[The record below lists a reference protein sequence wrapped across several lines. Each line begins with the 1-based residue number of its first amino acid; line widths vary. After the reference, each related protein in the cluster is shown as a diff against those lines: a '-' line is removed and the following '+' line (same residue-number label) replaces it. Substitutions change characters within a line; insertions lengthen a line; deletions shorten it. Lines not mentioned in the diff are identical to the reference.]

1 MLQKILRFIVFATIF
16 LMPLFW
22 LPFSVEAFDFNK
34 VYLLATL
41 VLVGLLL
48 WLAKMV
54 FYDKKFTIKWTL
66 LDPFILAFAIVSTI
80 GAFTGIDKWTS
91 IFGFYGKFWP
101 SVLGLWAMVGFYFLV
116 TNNIKKADLTALT
129 KVFTWSSLLVVVS
142 SYLAIFNVWA
152 KISALLGGKL
162 PAIMSLRT
170 FSLAGGSLEALA
182 MFLACVSVAIIVFIS
197 LARSTKKEIVSYF
210 VLFGALGLLIVVDFT
225 PAWLTM
231 LAALILFL
239 VFSFWKRIFKTDVN
253 RLTLATLFAIIAV
266 VFIFVSPVRAFLNQT
281 FFAGGLPQEVLLNQ
295 KTSWSLASQGFG
307 EHWLLGAGTGNF
319 HYVFAKFKPAAFLN
333 TQFWQ
338 LRFDRAGSY
347 WAELLTEGGA
357 LGAFFYL
364 AMAAMFLLISYFFIA
379 SAKSKLMG
387 SGGDKN
393 KDKDKGQNVGV
404 IPFVVMVFALLVGQA
419 FYYQTTVLA
428 FSFWLFLALGVV
440 AWGEALREK
449 SFSFQEFPEAG
460 LVFSIVFWLIAVAMA
475 FVCFT
480 MGKYYL
486 ADVYYRQYLVSPNT
500 NLVKL
505 ETATRLAPD
514 RAVYHIALS
523 RAYLQKFTEEAS
535 KAQPDKQV
543 AAQFISTAVQ
553 ESKTAVAKSPNMVVA
568 YETAGV
574 VYREIQAVV
583 TGSKDWAVKSFQ
595 DVLRLEP
602 LNPAVITELGKLALA
617 DKNEEQA
624 RSYFQQ
630 AIDMKADFVDAHLQ
644 MAFLDDQSGKKELAQ
659 SRLEN
664 LVRVSPFSVDAH
676 FQLGRIYYNEG
687 EYDKAA
693 EQFQTAIALFPNHSN
708 SLYSLALVY
717 EKQGDYDKALELMK
731 RVGELNMGNQDI
743 EDKIAALQASS
754 HNKTAPAPTE

>member
-1 MLQKILRFIVFATIF
+1 MLQKILRFIVFAAIF

-22 LPFSVEAFDFNK
+22 LPFSVEPFDFNK
-34 VYLLATL
+34 IYLLATL
-41 VLVGLLL
+41 VLVGLML

-54 FYDKKFTIKWTL
+54 FYNKKFTIKWSI
-66 LDPFILAFAIVSTI
+66 LDPFILAFAVVFTI
-80 GAFTGIDKWTS
+80 GAFTGIDRWTS

-101 SVLGLWAMVGFYFLV
+101 SILGLWAMVGFYFLV
-116 TNNIKKADLTALT
+116 TNNIKKTDLTALT

-142 SYLAIFNVWA
+142 SYLAIFNLWA
-152 KISALLGGKL
+152 KISGWLGGKL

-170 FSLAGGSLEALA
+170 FSMVGGSLEALA
-182 MFLACVSVAIIVFIS
+182 MFLACVSVAVVVFIS
-197 LARSTKKEIVSYF
+197 LARTTKKEIISYL

-295 KTSWSLASQGFG
+295 KTSWSLAEQGWK
-307 EHWLLGAGTGNF
+307 EHWLLGAGPGNF

-347 WAELLTEGGA
+347 WAELLAEGGS
-357 LGAFFYL
+357 LGAFLYL

-379 SAKSKLMG
+379 
-387 SGGDKN
+387 N
-393 KDKDKGQNVGV
+393 KKEKEKGQNVVV
-404 IPFVVMVFALLVGQA
+404 IPFVVTVFALLVAQA

-428 FSFWLFLALGVV
+428 FMFWMFLALGVV
-440 AWGEALREK
+440 SWGDALREK

-480 MGKYYL
+480 MGKYYF

-505 ETATRLAPD
+505 ETATRVAPD
-514 RAVYHIALS
+514 RMVYHIALS
-523 RAYLQKFTEEAS
+523 RAYLQKFTEEAM
-535 KAQPDKQV
+535 KAQPDKQA

-583 TGSKDWAVKSFQ
+583 TGSKDWAIKSFQ

-602 LNPAVITELGKLALA
+602 KNPAVLTELGKLSLV
-617 DKNEEQA
+617 DKKEDEA
-624 RSYFQQ
+624 RDYFQK
-630 AIDMKADFVDAHLQ
+630 ALDIKADFVDAHLQ
-644 MAFLDDQSGKKELAQ
+644 VAFLDDQSGKKELAQ

-676 FQLGRIYYNEG
+676 FQLGRIYYNGG
-687 EYDKAA
+687 EYSKAA
-693 EQFQTAIALFPNHSN
+693 EQFQTAITLFPNHSN
-708 SLYSLALVY
+708 SLYSLALTY
-717 EKQGDYDKALELMK
+717 ERQGDYDKALELMK
-731 RVGELNMGNQDI
+731 RVGELNAGNKDI
-743 EDKIAALQASS
+743 EDKIATLQTSS
-754 HNKTAPAPTE
+754 RNKANPAPVEETIPKTP

>member
-1 MLQKILRFIVFATIF
+1 
-16 LMPLFW
+16 MPLFW

-54 FYDKKFTIKWTL
+54 FYDKKFTIRWSI

-80 GAFTGIDKWTS
+80 GAFTGVDRYTS
-91 IFGFYGKFWP
+91 VFGFYGKFWP

-116 TNNIKKADLTALT
+116 TNNIKKTDLTALT
-129 KVFTWSSLLVVVS
+129 KIFTYSSLIVIIS

-152 KISALLGGKL
+152 KISGLVAGKL

-170 FSLAGGSLEALA
+170 FSMVGGSLEALA
-182 MFLACVSVAIIVFIS
+182 MFLACVSVAVIVFIS
-197 LARSTKKEIVSYF
+197 LARSGKKEIVSYL

-231 LAALILFL
+231 LLALLLFL
-239 VFSFWKRIFKTDVN
+239 VFSFWKRIFKADVN

-266 VFIFVSPVRAFLNQT
+266 VFIFVNPVRAFLNQT

-295 KTSWSLASQGFG
+295 KTSWSLAEQGFK
-307 EHWLLGAGTGNF
+307 EHWLLGVGPGNF

-347 WAELLTEGGA
+347 WAELLAEGGA
-357 LGAFFYL
+357 LGVFFYL

-387 SGGDKN
+387 NVGGDKE
-393 KDKDKGQNVGV
+393 KEKGQNAGV

-440 AWGEALREK
+440 SWGDALREK

-486 ADVYYRQYLVSPNT
+486 ADVYYRQYLVSPN
-500 NLVKL
+500 NSLLKL
-505 ETATRLAPD
+505 ETATRVAPD
-514 RAVYHIALS
+514 RAIYHIALS
-523 RAYLQKFTEEAS
+523 RAYLQKFTEEAM
-535 KAQPDKQV
+535 KAQPDRQA
-543 AAQFISTAVQ
+543 AAQFISGAVQ
-553 ESKTAVAKSPNMVVA
+553 ESKTAVAKSSNMVVA

-583 TGSKDWAVKSFQ
+583 TGSKDWAIKSFQ

-617 DKNEEQA
+617 DKNEDSA
-624 RSYFQQ
+624 RSYFQK
-630 AIDMKADFVDAHLQ
+630 AIDMKADYVDAHLQ

-664 LVRVSPFSVDAH
+664 LARMSPFSVDAH
-676 FQLGRIYYNEG
+676 FQLGRVYYNAA

-693 EQFQTAIALFPNHSN
+693 EQFQTAITLFPNHSN
-708 SLYSLALVY
+708 SLYSLGLTY
-717 EKQGDYDKALELMK
+717 ERQGDYDKALELMK
-731 RVGELNMGNQDI
+731 RVGELNAGNKDI
-743 EDKIAALQASS
+743 EDKIAALRALTQKKA
-754 HNKTAPAPTE
+754 APAPVDEPTPKIP

>member
-1 MLQKILRFIVFATIF
+1 MLQKILRFIVFSAIF

-34 VYLLATL
+34 IYLLATL
-41 VLVGLLL
+41 VLVGLML

-54 FYDKKFTIKWTL
+54 FYDKKFTIKWSL
-66 LDPFILAFAIVSTI
+66 LDPFILAFAVVSTI
-80 GAFTGIDKWTS
+80 GAFTGIDRWTS

-101 SVLGLWAMVGFYFLV
+101 SILGLWAMVGFYFLV
-116 TNNIKKADLTALT
+116 TNNIKKTDLPALT
-129 KVFTWSSLLVVVS
+129 KVFTWSSLIVVIS
-142 SYLAIFNVWA
+142 SYLAIFNIWA
-152 KISALLGGKL
+152 KISALVGGKL

-170 FSLAGGSLEALA
+170 FSMAGGSLEALA
-182 MFLACVSVAIIVFIS
+182 MFLACVSVAAVVFIS
-197 LARSTKKEIVSYF
+197 LARSGKKEIVAYLA
-210 VLFGALGLLIVVDFT
+210 LFGALGLLIVVDST
-225 PAWLTM
+225 PAWLTI
-231 LAALILFL
+231 LLSLILFL

-266 VFIFVSPVRAFLNQT
+266 VFIFVSPVRAFLNET

-295 KTSWSLASQGFG
+295 KTSWSLAAQGFQ
-307 EHWLLGAGTGNF
+307 EKWLLGEGTGNF

-347 WAELLTEGGA
+347 WAELLAEGGA

-379 SAKSKLMG
+379 
-387 SGGDKN
+387 N
-393 KDKDKGQNVGV
+393 KKEKEKGQNVVV
-404 IPFVVMVFALLVGQA
+404 IPFVVTVFALLVAQA

-428 FSFWLFLALGVV
+428 FMFWLFLALGVV
-440 AWGEALREK
+440 SWGDALREK

-486 ADVYYRQYLVSPNT
+486 ADVYYREYLTSPNT

-505 ETATRLAPD
+505 ETATRVAPD
-514 RAVYHIALS
+514 RMIYHIALS
-523 RAYLQKFTEEAS
+523 RAYLQKFTEEAM

-543 AAQFISTAVQ
+543 AAQFISGAVQ
-553 ESKTAVAKSPNMVVA
+553 ESKTAVAKNPNMVVA

-583 TGSKDWAVKSFQ
+583 TGSKDWAIKSFQ

-602 LNPAVITELGKLALA
+602 KNPAVLTELGKLSLV
-617 DKNEEQA
+617 DKKEDEA
-624 RSYFQQ
+624 RAYFQR
-630 AIDMKADFVDAHLQ
+630 AIDMKADYVDANLQ
-644 MAFLDDQSGKKELAQ
+644 MAYLDDQSGEKEAAQ

-676 FQLGRIYYNEG
+676 FQLGRVYYNAS

-693 EQFQTAIALFPNHSN
+693 EQFQTAITLFPNHSN

-717 EKQGDYDKALELMK
+717 EKQGNYDKALELMNQ
-731 RVGELNMGNQDI
+731 VATLNPGNKDI
-743 EDKIAALQASS
+743 EDKIAALRASS
-754 HNKTAPAPTE
+754 QNKNTPAPAEKTTP